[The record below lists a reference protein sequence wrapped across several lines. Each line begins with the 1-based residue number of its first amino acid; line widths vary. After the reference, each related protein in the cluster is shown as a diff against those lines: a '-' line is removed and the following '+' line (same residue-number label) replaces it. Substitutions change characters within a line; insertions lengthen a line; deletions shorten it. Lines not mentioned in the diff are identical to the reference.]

1 MTSFLRDDLGYLGS
15 RYYSMSLIQ
24 YPDGNHRTNDI
35 DFVSVKNNYLQFG
48 EVKMFI
54 PSKDEIWIDYTKF
67 SMLKQLAEQIKE
79 SNRKIF
85 LVGTDNYALTAPTD
99 KLWYATLD
107 SVLKRETPS
116 LTLDG
121 NIVLHKDNMI
131 KATREGFSELG
142 NRLLDYYGCTTHPT
156 TSNGSYAMA

>member
-35 DFVSVKNNYLQFG
+35 DFVSVKNNYLLIG

-54 PSKDEIWIDYTKF
+54 SGKDEIWIDYTKL
-67 SMLKQLAEQIKE
+67 SMLKQFGEQIKE

-85 LVGTDNYALTAPTD
+85 LVGTDSYALTAPTD
-99 KLWYATLD
+99 KLWYTTLD
-107 SVLKRETPS
+107 SVLKGETPS

-142 NRLLDYYGCTTHPT
+142 NRLLDYYGCTTTPI